1 MKIVILGPAHPY
13 RGGLASIMETMAEI
27 RIVVC
32 EVGEAWAYAV
42 ERIKYK
48 QQFGYSDDSGSDLW
62 FNGSIDTVHCLLD
75 NKFITKS
82 QLFGCLTKEIKTT
95 DALCEK
101 IASLVD
107 TTGRKS
113 VDYIF
118 AINGALSNQTQW
130 KILNSTNH
138 YVYVESTNKGIE
150 SRDFLYN
157 GDKMLVSACKGD
169 LSDSL
174 LVDNLKIYYNGV
186 LCYFQEE
193 GKVKVSRNFNFH
205 DKNKWTK
212 KQFSKNGK
220 KYTEWIYEFK
230 ENKDEN

>member
-1 MKIVILGPAHPY
+1 
-13 RGGLASIMETMAEI
+13 
-27 RIVVC
+27 
-32 EVGEAWAYAV
+32 
-42 ERIKYK
+42 
-48 QQFGYSDDSGSDLW
+48 
-62 FNGSIDTVHCLLD
+62 
-75 NKFITKS
+75 
-82 QLFGCLTKEIKTT
+82 
-95 DALCEK
+95 
-101 IASLVD
+101 
-107 TTGRKS
+107 
-113 VDYIF
+113 
-118 AINGALSNQTQW
+118 
-130 KILNSTNH
+130 
-138 YVYVESTNKGIE
+138 
-150 SRDFLYN
+150 
-157 GDKMLVSACKGD
+157 MLVSACKGD